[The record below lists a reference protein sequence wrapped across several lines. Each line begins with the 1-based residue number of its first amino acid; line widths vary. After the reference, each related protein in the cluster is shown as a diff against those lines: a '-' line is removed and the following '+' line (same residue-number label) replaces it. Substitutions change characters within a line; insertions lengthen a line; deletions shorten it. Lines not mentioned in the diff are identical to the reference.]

1 MSDLRV
7 FGIRHHGPGSA
18 RRLLQA
24 LEQWQPDAVL
34 IEFPADAQSELL
46 QAGHLQ
52 LEPPVALVVYD
63 QQDIQQAYYYPFARF
78 SPEWQALQWAMRE
91 GAAVQ
96 AIDLPI
102 THQLA
107 LRKRPQ
113 LQVNKTDPQLQRD
126 PLGEMARI
134 AGYDDR
140 EQWWEIT
147 FEQTEDDFALFDAIN
162 ELISALRAEGNV
174 SSQETLLREAH
185 MRKVLRKAM
194 KANYERV
201 AVVVGAWHSPA
212 ILNWKHHKATT
223 DNQALRG
230 LPKVKTKAA
239 WIPWSYPRLAKQS
252 GYGAGVHSPAWYEL
266 SFDYQKEASIHWM
279 VKAAQ
284 LLRAEGMDTSPAHA
298 QEAVRL
304 AQTLAALREQR
315 IPSLQDLRNAALS
328 TLCEGS
334 EERLQLIEQL
344 LQLGDKVGTVPENA
358 TVVPLQKDL
367 SQLLKTSRLNKY
379 WGTTGE
385 QWLKATKANPR
396 GGLDLRTDSDLLKS
410 QLLYQLQILD
420 IHWGM
425 RQANSANDLGAF
437 KEIWLLHWQPEFS
450 LNVLE
455 AAMWGNTVFEAADQK
470 LLQQDQDANMAQL
483 AEAVLLGLRA
493 GLKRSVQQVI
503 QQLQDRSA
511 LTRDVQELLAG
522 LPALIKIIQYG
533 DARKTDVTAL
543 AVLVEEM
550 APRLATSLPGAAM
563 GIDEEAAQLLLRDFL
578 ATHRGLCQLEL
589 PLLEDH
595 WWPAVQKL
603 ADIPGIASLLKGLA
617 TRLLFDQERISL
629 ADTARRL
636 DFALSPGNEPL
647 DVANWLAGFLNGS
660 GLLLLHHPPLWKLVD
675 QWVEGLDMDSL
686 QELLPLLRR
695 TFSSFSPIER
705 RRMLDLVKQPLP
717 TETALAETASPKV
730 STNSAN
736 PLRTQLLTD
745 IESWLKMEA

>member
-24 LEQWQPDAVL
+24 MEQWQPDAVL
-34 IEFPADAQSELL
+34 IEFPADAKSELL
-46 QAGHLQ
+46 QAGKLQ
-52 LEPPVALVVYD
+52 LEPPVALVIYD

-78 SPEWQALQWAMRE
+78 SPEWQALQWAVHNR
-91 GAAVQ
+91 AAVD

-113 LQVNKTDPQLQRD
+113 LLVNKIDPQFQKD
-126 PLGEMARI
+126 PLGEMAKI
-134 AGYDDR
+134 AGYDDQ

-162 ELISALRAEGNV
+162 ELITELRSEGNT
-174 SSQETLLREAH
+174 SSQETLLREAY
-185 MRKVLRKAM
+185 MRKVLRKTI
-194 KANYERV
+194 KGGYERI
-201 AVVVGAWHSPA
+201 AVVCGAWHSPA
-212 ILNWKHHKATT
+212 ILQWKRHKATA

-230 LPKVKTKAA
+230 LPKVKTNAA
-239 WIPWSYPRLAKQS
+239 WIPWSYPRLARDS
-252 GYGAGVHSPAWYEL
+252 GYGAGVHSPAWYEM
-266 SFDYQKEASIHWM
+266 SFDYKREASVHWM

-284 LLRAEGMDTSPAHA
+284 LLREEGMDTSPAHA

-304 AQTLAALREQR
+304 ANTLAALDGKI
-315 IPSLQDLRNAALS
+315 IPSLSDLKHAAQS

-334 EERLQLIEQL
+334 AERLALIEQKL
-344 LQLGDKVGTVPENA
+344 LLGEKVGTVPENA

-367 SQLLKTSRLNKY
+367 SKLLKSSRLTKY
-379 WGTTGE
+379 WGKVGE

-396 GGLDLRTDSDLLKS
+396 GGLDLRTQSDLLKS
-410 QLLYQLQILD
+410 QLLNQLQILN
-420 IHWGM
+420 INWGS
-425 RQANSANDLGAF
+425 QQQNSANALGAF
-437 KEIWLLHWQPEFS
+437 KELWLLHWQPEFS
-450 LNVLE
+450 LQVLE
-455 AAMWGNTVFEAADQK
+455 AAMWGNTVLEAADQK
-470 LLQQDQDANMAQL
+470 LRQQEADADMGTL
-483 AEAVLLGLRA
+483 AKAVLLGLRA
-493 GLKRSVQQVI
+493 GLRDSVQQVTE
-503 QQLQDRSA
+503 QLQDRSA

-543 AVLVEEM
+543 AVLVEGV

-563 GIDEEAAQLLLRDFL
+563 SLDEEAAQLLLRDFL

-589 PLLEDH
+589 PLLDDH

-603 ADIPGIASLLKGLA
+603 ADIPGITPLLKGLA

-629 ADTARRL
+629 DDTAKRL
-636 DFALSPGNEPL
+636 DFALSPGNESL

-660 GLLLLHHPPLWKLVD
+660 GLLLLHHPPLWELVD
-675 QWVEGLDMDSL
+675 RWVAELDMDGL
-686 QELLPLLRR
+686 QGILPLLRR
-695 TFSSFSPIER
+695 TFSSFSPTERQRMLEMVKRPPLQIER
-705 RRMLDLVKQPLP
+705 PEKEVVELSAENDD
-717 TETALAETASPKV
+717 LAE
-730 STNSAN
+730 
-736 PLRTQLLTD
+736 QLLAD
-745 IESWLKMEA
+745 LDAWIKS